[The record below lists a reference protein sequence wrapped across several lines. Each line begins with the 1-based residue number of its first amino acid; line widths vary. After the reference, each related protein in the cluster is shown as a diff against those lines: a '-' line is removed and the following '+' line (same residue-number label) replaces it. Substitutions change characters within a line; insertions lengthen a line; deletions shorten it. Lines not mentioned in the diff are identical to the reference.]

1 MTTITRSALVMHSAE
16 EMFELV
22 NDVRRYPEFLSGC
35 EHTEVLAEGE
45 DFIEAR
51 LTIAKAGF
59 HQSFSTRNDLQRPQR
74 MDMRLVDGPFS
85 HFHGVWL
92 FTPLSE
98 DACKVSLELEF
109 EMANKLAGAAMGAIF
124 KQIANSMVDAFV
136 SRAGDVYG

>member
-22 NDVRRYPEFLSGC
+22 NDVSRYPEFLSGC
-35 EHTEVLAEGE
+35 EHTEVLDQGE

-59 HQSFSTRNDLQRPQR
+59 NQSFSTRNTLERPTR
-74 MDMRLVDGPFS
+74 MDMQLVDGPFS
-85 HFHGVWL
+85 HFHGIWL
-92 FTPLSE
+92 FTPLAE

-109 EMANKLAGAAMGAIF
+109 EIANRIAGAAVGAVF
-124 KQIANSMVDAFV
+124 KQIANTMVDSFV
-136 SRAGDVYG
+136 QRAKYIYG